1 MNTMRIPSTP
11 LPQSYS
17 KKSASVEAG
26 QNSPGAALE
35 KTTAAATS
43 GVDTESPAAPATTA
57 GKAAKPESAGKL
69 TPAGLLAAQL
79 RFQAMNSEDMNK
91 GLARAAE
98 VINRNI
104 ERYQTQH
111 GITPPT
117 PAADPTAGGE
127 PVEGST
133 GTAAP
138 PLPTADTAPAAGETE
153 ATPAVDRATPA

>member
-1 MNTMRIPSTP
+1 MRIHSTP

-17 KKSASVEAG
+17 KKTSSVDAG
-26 QNSPGAALE
+26 QSSTGAALE
-35 KTTAAATS
+35 KTTAATTS
-43 GVDTESPAAPATTA
+43 RGDTESPAGPATTA
-57 GKAAKPESAGKL
+57 GKAAKPESADKL

-91 GLARAAE
+91 GQARAAE

-104 ERYQTQH
+104 ERYQTHH

-117 PAADPTAGGE
+117 PAADPAAGSE
-127 PVEGST
+127 PIEGST

-138 PLPTADTAPAAGETE
+138 PLPTPDTAPAAGATE
-153 ATPAVDRATPA
+153 ATPAVDPATPA